1 VTNAAAGILF
11 VLRIKRARPL
21 FCPIGPNEATR
32 EASVAVPFTFFA
44 GHELVGEH
52 IIDSLHVPE
61 QAIVNCMG
69 EIINRSIVTGPTG
82 F

>member
-11 VLRIKRARPL
+11 VLCIKRARPL

-32 EASVAVPFTFFA
+32 EASVAVPFAFFT
-44 GHELVGEH
+44 GHQLVGEH
-52 IIDSLHVPE
+52 IIDTLYLPE
-61 QAIVNCMG
+61 HPVMKGVC
-69 EIINRSIVTGPTG
+69 EIINRSIVTRPTG